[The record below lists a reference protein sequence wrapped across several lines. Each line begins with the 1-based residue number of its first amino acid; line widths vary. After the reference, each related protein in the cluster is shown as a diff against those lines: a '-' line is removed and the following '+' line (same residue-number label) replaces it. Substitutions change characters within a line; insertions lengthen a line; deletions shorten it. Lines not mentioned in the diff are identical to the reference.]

1 MLDEVKK
8 GNHFYIEAM
17 KEVEEDYHFD
27 REGKHFF
34 REVEIICGCP
44 VSYGVSSSSDN
55 GWGGCKERDAGHPPV
70 LMAAA
75 VYPQTCTHI
84 FEIVPFPPSGPDRAQ
99 RQQSNLTTH
108 QNVWLEN
115 HDRIIC

>member
-27 REGKHFF
+27 RE
-34 REVEIICGCP
+34 VEIICGRP

-55 GWGGCKERDAGHPPV
+55 GWGGCKERDAGHPLA

-75 VYPQTCTHI
+75 VYPQ
-84 FEIVPFPPSGPDRAQ
+84 DR
-99 RQQSNLTTH
+99 
-108 QNVWLEN
+108 
-115 HDRIIC
+115 

>member
-1 MLDEVKK
+1 MFKEEFTIDQLLDEVKK

-34 REVEIICGCP
+34 REVMKEDHLYIEVEIICGCP
-44 VSYGVSSSSDN
+44 ASYGVSSSSDN
-55 GWGGCKERDAGHPPV
+55 GWGGCKERDAGHPLA

-75 VYPQTCTHI
+75 VYPQTIGIYC
-84 FEIVPFPPSGPDRAQ
+84 S
-99 RQQSNLTTH
+99 
-108 QNVWLEN
+108 
-115 HDRIIC
+115 